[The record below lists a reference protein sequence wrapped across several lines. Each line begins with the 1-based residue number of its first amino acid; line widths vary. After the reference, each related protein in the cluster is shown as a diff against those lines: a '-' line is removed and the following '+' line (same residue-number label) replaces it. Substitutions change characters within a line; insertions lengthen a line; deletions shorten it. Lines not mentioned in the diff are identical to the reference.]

1 MLLNF
6 VGEYEE
12 VKIEN
17 SDLQIAV
24 YYVDVDS
31 DEDVERVVMI
41 KFYSFCLDGLFF
53 NFYFFLLR

>member
-1 MLLNF
+1 MNF

-17 SDLQIAV
+17 SDFQISV

-41 KFYSFCLDGLFF
+41 KFYSFCLLMVYFLIFIFF
-53 NFYFFLLR
+53 Y